1 MACRLET
8 RDHADL
14 IENPQEIVRRF
25 ERVAD
30 IRDMSRFQDA
40 LMTLFEDQVKKRQ
53 GSENMDARLTRL
65 ADELVSKTSWMPT
78 ETQFQRGRAA
88 FLKELSRPENLSVAD
103 FARLAGKSRAQIY
116 NDIHVKRYLAL
127 SRGGSRGTRLPDFQL
142 RDEGQALA
150 GSLLAKAKDIDAWTL
165 YGLLTAPN
173 DALNGNIPGHAVQR
187 NNLDQIAR
195 LLLSQIGIKSEVQQ
209 LG

>member
-1 MACRLET
+1 MAYRLET

-14 IENPQEIVRRF
+14 VENPQEIARRF

-30 IRDMSRFQDA
+30 IRDMSGFQDA
-40 LMTLFEDQVKKRQ
+40 LMTLFEDQVKKRH
-53 GSENMDARLTRL
+53 GSENIDARLTRL
-65 ADELVSKTSWMPT
+65 ADDLVSKKSWMPT
-78 ETQFQRGRAA
+78 ETQLQRGRAA

-116 NDIHVKRYLAL
+116 NDINAKRYLAL

-150 GSLLAKAKDIDAWTL
+150 GALLAKAKDVDAWTL
-165 YGLLTAPN
+165 YGLLTEPN
-173 DALNGNIPGHAVQR
+173 DALNGKIPGHAVQR
-187 NNLDQIAR
+187 NNLDQIVQ
-195 LLLSQIGIKSEVQQ
+195 LLLSQMGFASEVQQ